1 MPRSHTTARSLL
13 LLASLGGALPL
24 LPLTIA
30 VAAEK
35 DPSAALTKQTAPTVR
50 IPPRDLMVLQSP
62 SPTILTLAPVSPTNI
77 RIEWSAVPGAVRYVI
92 SRSGAADIPIEAN
105 AGYQQGNKFVYV
117 DVGRRPA
124 TLHTYSV
131 AAHFAAPTLPGRS
144 AAVQVL
150 TPVALAPPSFKA
162 FIAGSNAISLS
173 WGSRSEAAAYR
184 LVRNG
189 GNLPPAVI
197 TPQGLGYVDQ
207 NLPAGDYSYALYS
220 IVRLANGEELSGEM
234 TAPITLKL
242 RPFNMVA
249 IGDSVMWGQ
258 GLLPANKFAVKVRD
272 WIASQIGEPVDL
284 RMRAHSGAITYPTP
298 GEPVYENRAYDGEVP
313 ADWPTISHQIA
324 LASSPSI
331 AGQPPAD
338 QVDLVLID
346 GCANNVGIL
355 TVLNP
360 FPVPGLDDESL
371 RNDTRAYCGAGMTN
385 LLRET
390 VRRFPNADIIVTGY
404 FPYVSRESE
413 LAAMLPIFVLVGG
426 AVPPD
431 PLSGGLDL
439 TMSYR
444 NKIATRS
451 DIFYQESNSGLQAA
465 VDTINR
471 EEFPGRTRF
480 DQIRYARLN
489 AGPKN
494 AYAAPSTWQFLI
506 PAPPFAQDE
515 VYEARRAQCY
525 KVMNE
530 ARGNPDLMPG
540 ANLLCIQ
547 ASMGH
552 PNVAG
557 AQAYTDAIR
566 AVAAPLVTTWRT
578 AHLSSMTARDDSFVV
593 RVQSG
598 STDASGGTLV
608 ITATDAI
615 SGAPLQGTVQF
626 NGVAAGVL
634 GAPVRYAYQQSNP
647 AEIAASVTVPGR
659 QPRSFAI
666 PPRTISVAVNLTNGG
681 NPRTALVTATDT
693 ATGQLLGGTVTI
705 RSATGSAVSGSTG
718 QPLTYP
724 SCGPDMPI
732 YRVSSRP
739 VEPLPCFGAV
749 RVPFY
754 PEVAYQDVP
763 NPTATIRLLAPT
775 QP

>member
-1 MPRSHTTARSLL
+1 MGA
-13 LLASLGGALPL
+13 ALPL
-24 LPLTIA
+24 LPHTIA
-30 VAAEK
+30 IAAEK

-50 IPPRDLMVLQSP
+50 IPPRDVMVLQSP

-92 SRSGAADIPIEAN
+92 SRSSAADIPIEAN

-131 AAHFAAPTLPGRS
+131 AAHFPAPTLPGRS
-144 AAVQVL
+144 APVQVL
-150 TPVALAPPSFKA
+150 TPAALPPQSFR
-162 FIAGSNAISLS
+162 GSISSPNSITLT
-173 WGSRSEAAAYR
+173 WGVRPEAAGYR

-189 GNLPPAVI
+189 GNLPPTVLI
-197 TPQGLGYVDQ
+197 PQGPSYVDK
-207 NLPAGDYSYALYS
+207 NLPAGDYSYAVYS

-234 TAPITLKL
+234 AAPITLKL
-242 RPFNMVA
+242 RPFNLLA

-272 WIASQIGEPVDL
+272 WIASQIGKSVEL

-298 GEPVYENRAYDGEVP
+298 GEPVYENRSYDGEVP

-324 LASSPSI
+324 LASSPSP
-331 AGQPPAD
+331 AQPPANE
-338 QVDLVLID
+338 VDLVLID
-346 GCANNVGIL
+346 GCANNVEIV

-360 FPVPGLDDESL
+360 FGDDETL
-371 RNDTRAYCGAGMTN
+371 RSDTRAFCGAGMTN

-390 VRRFPNADIIVTGY
+390 VRRFPNADVVVTGY
-404 FPYVSRESE
+404 FPYVSRDSE
-413 LAAMLPIFVLVGG
+413 LAALLPIFVLVG
-426 AVPPD
+426 AALPPD
-431 PLSGGLDL
+431 PLSGNLDL

-451 DIFYQESNSGLQAA
+451 DIFFQESNSGLQAA
-465 VDTINR
+465 VDTVNQ
-471 EEFPGRTRF
+471 EAFPGRTRF
-480 DQIRYARLN
+480 NQIRYARLN
-489 AGPKN
+489 ANSKN
-494 AYAAPSTWQFLI
+494 AYAAPNTWQFLI

-525 KVMNE
+525 KVSND

-557 AQAYTDAIR
+557 AQAFTEAIK
-566 AVAAPLVTTWRT
+566 AIAAPLVTTWRT
-578 AHLSSMTARDDSFVV
+578 SHFSSVTARDDSYVV
-593 RVQSG
+593 RVQSA
-598 STDASGGTLV
+598 STDSSGGTIV
-608 ITATDAI
+608 VTATDAI

-626 NGVAAGVL
+626 NGLEAGTL
-634 GAPVRYAYQQSNP
+634 GALVRYVYQQSNP
-647 AEIAASVTVPGR
+647 AEIAASVTVAGR
-659 QPRSFAI
+659 APRYFSI
-666 PPRTISVAVNLTNGG
+666 PPRTFSVAVNLTNGG
-681 NPRTALVTATDT
+681 DPRTALVTAIDT
-693 ATGQLLGGTVTI
+693 ATGQMLGGTVFMN
-705 RSATGSAVSGSTG
+705 SPAGSSVSGPTG

-724 SCGPDMPI
+724 SCGPALSR
-732 YRVSSRP
+732 YRMTDRP
-739 VEPLPCFGAV
+739 VDLVPCLGTV

-763 NPTATIRLLAPT
+763 SPTATVRLLAPT